1 MCKPNNT
8 VFEEKLKAFKID
20 FDDDAFAGDIK
31 EKISEYQA
39 KEYLSSWDR
48 IVANHEKELNRL
60 RQLKQND
67 GDAVSEE
74 DQALMDMLL
83 DQDIQTEDTYKKD
96 KLFIETGEDVEDI
109 FASFKAW
116 KLQ

>member
-1 MCKPNNT
+1 
-8 VFEEKLKAFKID
+8 LKAFKID

-31 EKISEYQA
+31 EKISQYQA
-39 KEYLSSWDR
+39 KDYLSAWVR
-48 IVANHEKELNRL
+48 IVTNHEKELNRL
-60 RQLKQND
+60 KQLKEQGGNFI
-67 GDAVSEE
+67 SEE

-83 DQDIQTEDTYKKD
+83 DQDVQTEDTYKKD

-116 KLQ
+116 KL